1 MMVRVWWPDV
11 TPCAC
16 SSIPC
21 GLQYS
26 VALVPSA
33 IERDQSTMSTGE
45 GTRMMLWALGLAW
58 CDLRVCI
65 HRYERLQERQG
76 QRLRLALGLALAVG
90 LALGMGLGQDQVR
103 GRVCAADACVHRGW
117 RLAVWLQRPIAR
129 C

>member
-1 MMVRVWWPDV
+1 MHVLRFLA
-11 TPCAC
+11 AC
-16 SSIPC
+16 EC
-21 GLQYS
+21 LLQYS

-76 QRLRLALGLALAVG
+76 LRLRLRLALALALALALGLAL
-90 LALGMGLGQDQVR
+90 GMGMGQDQVR
-103 GRVCAADACVHRGW
+103 GRVRS
-117 RLAVWLQRPIAR
+117 
-129 C
+129 